1 MRQYSLGMRQRL
13 GLAHALLG
21 DPEVLILDEPANGL
35 DPEGMRWM
43 RGLLRDF
50 ADRGGTV
57 LLSSHLLYEV
67 EAIADRLLI
76 IGRGQIVAQGTREEL
91 LAGAGTLVRAA
102 EPASLLAALDAAQ
115 LRSAPSGDDGYIVDA
130 EPDAVGRVAA
140 EAGVALSHLEPVR
153 ERRARAAL
161 LRTDRRRRSRLAA
174 HGGRPMST
182 VALPAPVARPI
193 TRPGLWRLTV
203 VELRKMTDTRAGFWL
218 LVSTALIT
226 IAVAVIAALAFESQD
241 ANLLN
246 FLAISTVPA
255 SVLLPVVG
263 ILLVTS
269 EWNQRTAMITFTLV
283 PNRGRVLLAKLLAG
297 VLLALIAFQL
307 CLICGLLATAVAGDD
322 GDATWSLSAALI
334 GQALF
339 SVAVPMI
346 SGVAFGAVL
355 LASAPAIVLYFVLPT
370 VWGILGEI
378 PALEGT
384 ARWLD
389 TGRTMS
395 PLLEEALSA
404 TQWAR
409 VGTSLALWL
418 LVPLALGVWR
428 VLRADVR

>member
-1 MRQYSLGMRQRL
+1 
-13 GLAHALLG
+13 
-21 DPEVLILDEPANGL
+21 
-35 DPEGMRWM
+35 
-43 RGLLRDF
+43 
-50 ADRGGTV
+50 
-57 LLSSHLLYEV
+57 
-67 EAIADRLLI
+67 
-76 IGRGQIVAQGTREEL
+76 
-91 LAGAGTLVRAA
+91 
-102 EPASLLAALDAAQ
+102 
-115 LRSAPSGDDGYIVDA
+115 
-130 EPDAVGRVAA
+130 
-140 EAGVALSHLEPVR
+140 
-153 ERRARAAL
+153 
-161 LRTDRRRRSRLAA
+161 
-174 HGGRPMST
+174 MST
-182 VALPAPVARPI
+182 AVLPAPVSSAGAQ
-193 TRPGLWRLTV
+193 TRPGLWRLTL

-218 LVSTALIT
+218 LLTTVALTVLIVV
-226 IAVAVIAALAFESQD
+226 VAAFAFSSED
-241 ANLLN
+241 AKLLN
-246 FLAISTVPA
+246 FLSIATVPA
-255 SVLLPVVG
+255 TVLMPVVG

-283 PNRGRVLLAKLLAG
+283 PDRGRVLLAKLLAG

-307 CLICGLLATAVAGDD
+307 CLICGLLATAAAGDD

-378 PALEGT
+378 PALEGV

-395 PLLEEALSA
+395 PLLEESLSA
-404 TQWAR
+404 TEWAR

>member
-1 MRQYSLGMRQRL
+1 
-13 GLAHALLG
+13 
-21 DPEVLILDEPANGL
+21 
-35 DPEGMRWM
+35 
-43 RGLLRDF
+43 
-50 ADRGGTV
+50 
-57 LLSSHLLYEV
+57 
-67 EAIADRLLI
+67 
-76 IGRGQIVAQGTREEL
+76 
-91 LAGAGTLVRAA
+91 
-102 EPASLLAALDAAQ
+102 
-115 LRSAPSGDDGYIVDA
+115 
-130 EPDAVGRVAA
+130 
-140 EAGVALSHLEPVR
+140 
-153 ERRARAAL
+153 
-161 LRTDRRRRSRLAA
+161 
-174 HGGRPMST
+174 MST

-246 FLAISTVPA
+246 FVAISTVPA

-283 PNRGRVLLAKLLAG
+283 PDRSRVLLAKLLAG

-346 SGVAFGAVL
+346 SGIAFGAVL

-370 VWGILGEI
+370 AWGILGEI

-395 PLLEEALSA
+395 PLLEESLSA
-404 TQWAR
+404 TEWAR